1 MRELDVHQVAAL
13 AGGSP
18 RALLLD
24 VREPWEVAL
33 ARIDVPGLDWR
44 HVPMGQVP
52 QRVEELE
59 RDFGLEQ
66 PIAVYCHHG
75 VRSLQVVAFLSR
87 QGFDVVYNLAGG
99 IDAWSEEID
108 PSVPRY

>member
-1 MRELDVHQVAAL
+1 MRELSVHEVAAL
-13 AGGSP
+13 ADVTP

-33 ARIDVPGLDWR
+33 ARLDVPGFDWR

-52 QRVEELE
+52 AWAETLDDAAR
-59 RDFGLEQ
+59 EQ

-87 QGFDVVYNLAGG
+87 LGFDVVYNLAGG

-108 PSVPRY
+108 PSVPKY

>member
-1 MRELDVHQVAAL
+1 MQALSVRELAAF
-13 AGGSP
+13 AEQHP

-33 ARIDVPGLDWR
+33 ARIVVPGMEAR
-44 HVPMGQVP
+44 QVPMGEIPSRLQELDP
-52 QRVEELE
+52 Q
-59 RDFGLEQ
+59 Q
-66 PIAVYCHHG
+66 PVAVYCHHG

-99 IDAWSEEID
+99 IDAWSQEID
-108 PSVPRY
+108 PTVPRY